1 MDGAAS
7 CRASH
12 RAPIVA
18 MLAAML
24 ADARRDHAKTYG
36 MLIAARCRRDISNAA
51 QCGIEA

>member
-12 RAPIVA
+12 RGPIIA
-18 MLAAML
+18 MLVAML

-36 MLIAARCRRDISNAA
+36 MLIAARRRRDISNAA
-51 QCGIEA
+51 Q